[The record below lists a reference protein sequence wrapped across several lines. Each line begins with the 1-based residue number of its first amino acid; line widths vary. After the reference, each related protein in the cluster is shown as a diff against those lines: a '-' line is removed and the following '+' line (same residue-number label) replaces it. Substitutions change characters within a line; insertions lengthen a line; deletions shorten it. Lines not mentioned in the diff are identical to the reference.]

1 MALFPEV
8 CRGQPRSSVF
18 RGGPL
23 VTAVVRWSMPQQC
36 PKIPTLAYSPTSS
49 QEEPGCLLRIQ
60 ELRTSKRS
68 CFVANGHQPAQQSR
82 PGQDERPFRGLG
94 NGHSTGDLPV
104 ALPVG
109 PLAGQEGIIWRWLL
123 VAVDVERPGG
133 DRMLARDRG

>member
-68 CFVANGHQPAQQSR
+68 CFVANCYQPDRAPTGAGR
-82 PGQDERPFRGLG
+82 APF
-94 NGHSTGDLPV
+94 
-104 ALPVG
+104 
-109 PLAGQEGIIWRWLL
+109 QGIREWSL
-123 VAVDVERPGG
+123 DG
-133 DRMLARDRG
+133 